1 MTSSPT
7 KFTILEEIASSRPTF
22 HHDAGREQVWS
33 ARHETLKCLAEVTQT
48 DSRTVE
54 TGVGASTVIFAAAGA
69 NHTAISP
76 MPREHRMVEQYCRE
90 HGIST
95 DRLEQI
101 EGYSEEVLPSYY
113 PETPFDVVFIDGK
126 HSFPYPILDWH
137 YLTNSLA
144 VGGTLVLDDIRAP
157 AVEMLCR
164 IMLADAGWR
173 LRSAPDGEAAV
184 FTKGAVPPPGDPWQE
199 QGMATVKE
207 FDRCFRHIGRQPSG
221 ISAALKRSGRPWRH

>member
-1 MTSSPT
+1 MTSRPN
-7 KFTILEEIASSRPTF
+7 KFTILEEIASSQPAF
-22 HHDAGREQVWS
+22 HHDAGQEQVWS
-33 ARHETLKCLAEVTQT
+33 ARRETLKCLAEVTQT
-48 DSRTVE
+48 NSRTVE
-54 TGVGASTVIFAAAGA
+54 TGAGASTVIFVAAGA

-90 HGIST
+90 HGIPT

-101 EGYSEEVLPSYY
+101 EGYSEEVLPAYY
-113 PETPFDVVFIDGK
+113 PKTPFDVAFIDGK

-144 VGGTLVLDDIRAP
+144 VGGTLVLDDVRAP
-157 AVEMLCR
+157 AVEVLCR

-184 FTKGAVPPPGDPWQE
+184 FTKVAAPPPGDPWQE
-199 QGMATVKE
+199 QSLASAEE
-207 FDRCFRHIGRQPSG
+207 FDRYFRHARRRS
-221 ISAALKRSGRPWRH
+221 SWVVAALERSSRRWRH